1 MPPRLTFNAN
11 RSVFHAHSKAAPF
24 GPSPALSMRRRRDE
38 KGARGTAMTE
48 QMRIHTDILEPT
60 LAGTSAL
67 DDAELVLVKPGVVS
81 YRCKVF
87 RALLRSEERRVGK
100 ECRSRW
106 WQ

>member
-1 MPPRLTFNAN
+1 
-11 RSVFHAHSKAAPF
+11 
-24 GPSPALSMRRRRDE
+24 
-38 KGARGTAMTE
+38 MTE

-87 RALLRSEERRVGK
+87 RALLGLACESQHAGPPFTVRTQK
-100 ECRSRW
+100 AC
-106 WQ
+106 